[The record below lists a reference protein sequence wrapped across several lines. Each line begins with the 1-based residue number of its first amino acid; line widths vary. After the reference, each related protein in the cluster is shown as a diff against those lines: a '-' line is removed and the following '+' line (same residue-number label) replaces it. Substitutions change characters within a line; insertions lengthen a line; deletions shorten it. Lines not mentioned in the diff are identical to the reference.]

1 MTDIETAVPTDRIA
15 VARGVTRSVVF
26 QLVAKV
32 AHVLLNV
39 VSSLAIIR
47 YLAPAAFGDYALVGS
62 LVTLFGILCDFGI
75 DKFGIREISL
85 DGPTEAEVTGTV
97 VVVRLALSIVSFIL
111 VQAALF
117 ALDRNVH
124 IHIAAAVASGLF
136 VIQALLTLGIAFAVR
151 IEQQFDAL
159 SQLAGEVVETAF
171 TLWLIASGATLAELF
186 SAPVLGGGVAVLLT
200 IALTRRRYRSRVR
213 FARARIVPLM
223 RGSFPIAM
231 AGVVGIVLLRLD
243 TLMLAVLYSSR
254 EVGIYGAA
262 YQPLQYVLIANVA
275 LVAIVLPLLSRYHAT
290 DADRFLSTYRRGTE
304 AILAFILPVA
314 LILEVAAGPGVRF
327 AYSSQYAASAN
338 PLRILSI
345 AMVLLTLTAWEAI
358 VLLAAGYQRVTVRYN
373 ALALVLGIVLHGI
386 LIPFLGAAGA
396 ALGTV
401 GIAAF
406 TAAWSTTLS
415 RRLAGARLDGRR
427 LARVVVA
434 NVPVAAIL
442 LALPRIGVTWW
453 ESILVAV
460 GVYPV
465 SLRVFGVI
473 PSTWR
478 SGAFSVATARAA
490 A

>member
-1 MTDIETAVPTDRIA
+1 MTDTETAVPTDRVA

-26 QLVAKV
+26 QLVAKI

-47 YLAPAAFGDYALVGS
+47 YLAPAAFGDYALVVS

-85 DGPTEAEVTGTV
+85 DGHTEAEVTGTV

-117 ALDRNVH
+117 ALDRNAHVH
-124 IHIAAAVASGLF
+124 LAAAVASGLF

-171 TLWLIASGATLAELF
+171 TLWLVASGATLVELF
-186 SAPVLGGGVAVLLT
+186 TAPVVGGAVAVLLT
-200 IALTRRRYRSRVR
+200 ITLTRRRYRSRVR
-213 FARARIVPLM
+213 FARARIAPLL

-243 TLMLAVLYSSR
+243 TLMLAVLYSSK

-314 LILEVAAGPGVRF
+314 LDPGGRGRSRCSF
-327 AYSSQYAASAN
+327 
-338 PLRILSI
+338 
-345 AMVLLTLTAWEAI
+345 
-358 VLLAAGYQRVTVRYN
+358 RV
-373 ALALVLGIVLHGI
+373 
-386 LIPFLGAAGA
+386 P
-396 ALGTV
+396 
-401 GIAAF
+401 
-406 TAAWSTTLS
+406 
-415 RRLAGARLDGRR
+415 
-427 LARVVVA
+427 VVVRGLRRSLA
-434 NVPVAAIL
+434 HSLDRHGAPHTHRVGGHRAARSRLSTGHRAIQRGSRSRSASSSTASSSRSWARRVPRSEPSAS
-442 LALPRIGVTWW
+442 PRSRPCGRPR
-453 ESILVAV
+453 SRA
-460 GVYPV
+460 GSRAPV
-465 SLRVFGVI
+465 STGRGSPASSSPTH
-473 PSTWR
+473 PSPPSCSRSRGSASPGGGRSSWR
-478 SGAFSVATARAA
+478 
-490 A
+490 